1 MTCFRTTFHMPNSN
15 AALFITIRW
24 KANNNFAGPLR
35 YLTFLKKKKYVYGNK
50 VCTYLQGPLLYS
62 IRAQDLN
69 VSGASV
75 APTSEFRASTI
86 LLLPNAGN

>member
-1 MTCFRTTFHMPNSN
+1 MKSQQQFRWA
-15 AALFITIRW
+15 AALPYI
-24 KANNNFAGPLR
+24 
-35 YLTFLKKKKYVYGNK
+35 LKKKKYVYGNK